1 MPKKTK
7 NDLVEE
13 HLRVDHLVYGVP
25 GRLDDAAAD
34 FERRTGVKPL
44 VGGAHPNLGTHN
56 CLVALGGG
64 AYFEIL
70 SRDPAQPDPP
80 RLWMGMES
88 LDGPTM
94 LTWATWCDRG
104 GEMAATVSKARAAG
118 YDPGDV
124 EDFSRAKPD
133 GSVLRWSLSYRHYT
147 RAQMGPGAGIVPFL
161 IDWKG
166 APTPAA
172 TAPTGCELVALRAE
186 AVDVDA
192 VAQHLRA
199 LGIEPSDME
208 LRQGPADRLV
218 ATLSTPRG
226 LVEF

>member
-1 MPKKTK
+1 MPKKAK
-7 NDLVEE
+7 NDLIEE
-13 HLRVDHLVYGVP
+13 CLRVDHLVYGVP

-70 SRDPAQPDPP
+70 TRDPAQPDPP

-88 LDGPTM
+88 LEGPTM

-104 GEMAATVSKARAAG
+104 GEMAATVSKAR
-118 YDPGDV
+118 
-124 EDFSRAKPD
+124 
-133 GSVLRWSLSYRHYT
+133 
-147 RAQMGPGAGIVPFL
+147 GAGS
-161 IDWKG
+161 
-166 APTPAA
+166 
-172 TAPTGCELVALRAE
+172 
-186 AVDVDA
+186 
-192 VAQHLRA
+192 HLRA
-199 LGIEPSDME
+199 LGIEPSDMQ